1 MKEEKTSLITLQKEI
16 KKLLEKG
23 VLEGVFPAA
32 AAGISWREGSKKKE
46 IITSTGNAKIYPE
59 KRILKINDF
68 FDLASLTKPLAA
80 TLAILCLVKEKKID
94 IADRLSDVFE
104 KKLRDDISNIR
115 IRNLLSHSSGLPAY
129 RDYYKILKNK
139 ESKEK
144 TECLENLILQES
156 LAYETGTI
164 SLYSDLGFMLLGRI
178 IEKKAGCTL
187 DEYVEKK
194 ILKPLHLEKK
204 IFYNS
209 LYEAKRNLPENK
221 FVATENCSW
230 RKKVLC
236 GEVHDD
242 NCYTMGG
249 VAGHSG
255 LFGNIEGV
263 TGYTAAI
270 LEIWK
275 GCYNHPNLK
284 KEDLE
289 FFLTRQKEI
298 PESTWTLGFDT
309 PSPQNSSSG
318 HYLSKKSVG
327 HLGFTGTSFWIDPEK
342 DLVIVLLTNRVHPS
356 RKNSKIKEFRPY
368 FHDKIVEN
376 LFSQDK

>member
-144 TECLENLILQES
+144 NECLENLILQES